1 MKVELW
7 YIGKTSEKYLQN
19 GISIYTKRLK
29 HYCNFTEVCIKD
41 VKGGMSSDELK
52 QKEAESVI
60 GKLSA
65 DDYLILLDEKGKRLS
80 SEKLAS
86 HIEKLQLHS
95 TKKVIFLVAGAFGAH
110 ETLKNRAQ
118 LMLSLSDMTFSHQ
131 MIRLFIVEQIYR
143 AFTIIKNEKYHN
155 S

>member
-41 VKGGMSSDELK
+41 VKGFKSPDDLK
-52 QKEAESVI
+52 HKEAESVLS
-60 GKLSA
+60 KLSA
-65 DDYLILLDEKGKRLS
+65 DDYLILLDEKGKRYS

-86 HIEKLQLHS
+86 FIEKLQLHS
-95 TKKVIFLVAGAFGAH
+95 TKRVIFLVAGAFGAH